1 MKVKD
6 LIEYLTTI
14 TEDSSEKAD
23 WPICVAFRWNGET
36 VISDIVCANLNGKS
50 IQFNEDK
57 FYDLWREY
65 RGE

>member
-1 MKVKD
+1 MKVKE
-6 LIEYLTTI
+6 LLEYLTAI
-14 TEDSSEKAD
+14 TEYRSDRAD
-23 WPICVAFRWNGET
+23 WPISVAFRWNGET

-50 IQFNEDK
+50 IQLNEDK